1 MDMHMHMHICDP
13 WYVTALLTSQE
24 GVAVVL
30 CLHGLAQRSTDWLM
44 KEPLQNIFQICV
56 DRIGH
61 GLSSNAPADGF
72 SFADGCVE
80 LLEVVDAVYAEFKV
94 PADKKFFVTGHSMG
108 GTWSIE
114 MAACPATRDRI
125 EAIAPVASPLDY
137 WNPRVTEEDRKHKMF
152 KEPGTEMVLRAG
164 KPDCSGA
171 FARKLLTAV
180 APVRASFKK
189 SGDKKYGQDYGMAGT
204 YRQMTMTKD
213 SASACTPK
221 RARKPSTRSSELLP
235 LFHPSPHAPPLPP
248 PHTLSQFAAIPN
260 GGPLWMLI
268 PSSLR
273 R

>member
-1 MDMHMHMHICDP
+1 MDMDMDMDMDVDVHMHMHICDP

-24 GVAVVL
+24 GVSVVL
-30 CLHGLAQRSTDWLM
+30 CLHGQAQRSTDWLM

-80 LLEVVDAVYAEFKV
+80 FLEVVDAVYAEFKV
-94 PADKKFFVTGHSMG
+94 PADKKFFVAGHSMG

-137 WNPRVTEEDRKHKMF
+137 CNPRVTEEDRKHKMF
-152 KEPGTEMVLRAG
+152 KDPGVMMMLRAA

-171 FARKLLTAV
+171 FARQLLTAV

-204 YRQMTMTKD
+204 YKQMTMTND
-213 SASACTPK
+213 SASTCTPN
-221 RARKPSTRSSELLP
+221 RARAQHA
-235 LFHPSPHAPPLPP
+235 LFRASAAFPPLPP
-248 PHTLSQFAAIPN
+248 PLHTHTH
-260 GGPLWMLI
+260 
-268 PSSLR
+268 SLR
-273 R
+273 RYQMEGRYGC